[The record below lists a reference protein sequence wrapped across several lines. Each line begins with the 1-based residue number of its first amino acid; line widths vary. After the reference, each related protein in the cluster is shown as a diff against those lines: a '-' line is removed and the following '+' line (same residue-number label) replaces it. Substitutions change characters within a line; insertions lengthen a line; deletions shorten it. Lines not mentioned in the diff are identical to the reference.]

1 MFRTAFRTT
10 AALALLA
17 LASGIASAQNPGA
30 TQQQAPGSALKAKQ
44 IIGAKVS
51 LQGGTGVGT
60 VDDIVLNNDGVVD
73 YLIVSE
79 GGKLVT
85 VPWEAAKFNFEQ
97 RTAVINI
104 TPEQFKQIPTYT
116 TQTYPNFYTPAYRT
130 QVYQWYG
137 MRPGQERRLE
147 RRIERRQP

>member
-1 MFRTAFRTT
+1 MFRTALRTT
-10 AALALLA
+10 SAVALLA
-17 LASGIASAQNPGA
+17 LTAGLASAQNTAG
-30 TQQQAPGSALKAKQ
+30 TQQAPANALKAKQ
-44 IIGAKVS
+44 ILGAKVS
-51 LQGGTGVGT
+51 LQGGTAVGT

-85 VPWEAAKFNFEQ
+85 VPWDAAKFNFQQ

-137 MRPGQERRLE
+137 LRPGQERRLE